1 MYKLSFPVKYT
12 VAALGTVLTVA
23 SGTAF
28 LVGLNDTATAFTNN
42 DTVVENEKQ
51 VESQDHKKS
60 DEPAKA
66 SKGVDNKGT
75 ETKNN
80 PVEDKDLG
88 VEGDFVDGG
97 GTEVKDVGESAQNKP
112 QDEPVEADGVVDG
125 DKELQATTEP
135 SGKRLWGDV
144 CVYNVE
150 PGDTLS
156 EVSRILGTSVDEL
169 AKLNNIIDVNMIY
182 EDSSIKAGC

>member
-23 SGTAF
+23 CGTAF
-28 LVGLNDTATAFTNN
+28 LFGLNDTATAFTNN

-60 DEPAKA
+60 DELPKEP
-66 SKGVDNKGT
+66 KG
-75 ETKNN
+75 E
-80 PVEDKDLG
+80 PVEDDS
-88 VEGDFVDGG
+88 VDGRD
-97 GTEVKDVGESAQNKP
+97 TEVKGVGESAQNKP
-112 QDEPVEADGVVDG
+112 QDEPVEADGVIDG
-125 DKELQATTEP
+125 GKELQATTEP

-144 CVYNVE
+144 CVYDVE